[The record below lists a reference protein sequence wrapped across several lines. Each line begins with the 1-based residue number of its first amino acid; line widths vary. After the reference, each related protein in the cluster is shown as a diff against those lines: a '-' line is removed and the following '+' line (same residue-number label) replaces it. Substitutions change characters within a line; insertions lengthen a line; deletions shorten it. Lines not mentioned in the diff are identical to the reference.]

1 MRPSPAIS
9 DAIADQQ
16 FQVKVKELF
25 PQSFDFEN
33 RYVDHEI
40 SHIGQMFATGLCPVG
55 GKQVLEFGCNVG
67 ASSIVLAH
75 YGAQVTAVDIDP
87 ASVELARLNA
97 QRYGAAD
104 KIKFHVLEPGK
115 KLPFADTSFDV
126 VTCNSVLEYVG
137 HRMLPETQREL
148 DRILRPGGLLLVFG
162 TSSRYWPR
170 EMHSG
175 QWFINYLPTAF
186 DPVIRPRH
194 NRGVSPWRL
203 RQGFGPHYDDV
214 LSGWS
219 GARKY
224 VELKRTMGWSGLRLK
239 LMRAVAPLFALSPL
253 SLGSLFPYATVLLRK
268 RAGG

>member
-1 MRPSPAIS
+1 MPPSPAIF
-9 DAIADQQ
+9 DASADRQ
-16 FQVKVKELF
+16 FRQRVQELF
-25 PQSFDFEN
+25 PESSEFEEN
-33 RYVDHEI
+33 YVDYEMT
-40 SHIGQMFATGLCPVG
+40 HIGQMFATDLCPVAC
-55 GKQVLEFGCNVG
+55 KDVLEFGCNVG
-67 ASSIVLAH
+67 ATSIVLAH
-75 YGAQVTAVDIDP
+75 YAAKVTAVDVNP
-87 ASVELARLNA
+87 EYVSLAGLNA

-104 KIKFHVLEPGK
+104 KIEFHVLEPGK

-148 DRILRPGGLLLVFG
+148 DRVLRPGGLLLVFG

-224 VELKRTMGWSGLRLK
+224 VELKRSMGWSGLRLK
-239 LMRAVAPLFALSPL
+239 LMHAVAPLFALSPL